1 MINKQLLNVNK
12 KIRIW
17 AMEVVSIYSVDL
29 NPAKRWHEQ

>member
-1 MINKQLLNVNK
+1 MSTK
-12 KIRIW
+12 KICIW